1 MRVPFLD
8 LAAQLRPL
16 KDEILN
22 EWAEIYESATFVSG
36 PRVAA
41 FERSFADAHDVG
53 HAVAVSNGTAALEL
67 ALRALDIGPGDRVI
81 VPANTF
87 IATAEAVSN
96 VGATPLLVDCD
107 PTTHTIAIEQTME
120 QLDVAGVRAVIP
132 VHLYGQPADMDPI
145 VEAAQARGIWV
156 IEDAA
161 QAHLARY
168 RGRRVGGLGDMA
180 AFSFYPGKNLGAP
193 GEGGALT
200 TRHSDFADRLRML
213 RDHGQDRK
221 YNSRII
227 GTNARM
233 SEITAATLTVKL
245 RHLSEWTDAR
255 RTVASWYR
263 EALKDLEGVTVFREP
278 AWAWSV
284 YHLFV
289 IEAEARDHLMH
300 ELAAAGIGTGLHYPT
315 PIHLQPAYSSLNL
328 GPGSFPSTE
337 AAARRLLSLPMFP
350 EMTSEQV
357 THVADVIRSAI
368 GTFPNGSMTGQ
379 NRP

>member
-1 MRVPFLD
+1 MKVPFLD
-8 LAAQLRPL
+8 LPAQHAPL
-16 KDEILN
+16 KQEILDL
-22 EWAEIYESATFVSG
+22 WAEIYESASFVSG

-41 FERSFADAHDVG
+41 FERGFAEAHEVD

-67 ALRALDIGPGDRVI
+67 ALRALDIRPGDRVV

-87 IATAEAVSN
+87 VATAGAVAN
-96 VGATPLLVDCD
+96 IGAVPLLVDCD
-107 PTTHTIAIEQTME
+107 PTTRTI
-120 QLDVAGVRAVIP
+120 DVEATLKCLTNKGVRAVIP

-145 VEAAQARGIWV
+145 VEAARTHGLAV

-168 RGRRVGGLGDMA
+168 KGRPVGGLGDLA

-193 GEGGALT
+193 GEGGAVT
-200 TRHSDFADRLRML
+200 TQDADLAARLRML

-245 RHLSEWTDAR
+245 RHLSQWTEAR
-255 RTVASWYR
+255 RTVAAWYY
-263 EALKDLEGVTVFREP
+263 EALDNLAGVTTFPEP
-278 AWAWSV
+278 FWAWSV

-289 IEAEARDHLMH
+289 IEVDDRERLGL
-300 ELAAAGIGTGLHYPT
+300 ELDTAGIGTGLHYPT
-315 PIHLQPAYSSLNL
+315 PIHLHPAFAFLRL
-328 GPGSFPSTE
+328 GLGSFPIAE
-337 AAARRLLSLPMFP
+337 AGANRLLSLPMFP
-350 EMTSEQV
+350 EMTKEQV
-357 THVADVIRSAI
+357 TYVADCIRSVISSA
-368 GTFPNGSMTGQ
+368 PKAVSAV
-379 NRP
+379 

>member
-1 MRVPFLD
+1 VKVPFLD

-16 KDEILN
+16 KDEILS
-22 EWAEIYESATFVSG
+22 EWAEIYESAAFVSG

-41 FERSFADAHDVG
+41 FEQSFAEAHDVE
-53 HAVAVSNGTAALEL
+53 HAIAVSNGTAALEL
-67 ALRALDIGPGDRVI
+67 ALRVLDIGPGDRVI

-107 PTTHTIAIEQTME
+107 PGTRTIAVEHTLR
-120 QLDVAGVRAVIP
+120 QLDAAGVRAVIP

-145 VEAAQARGIWV
+145 VEAARARGVWV

-168 RGRRVGGLGDMA
+168 RGRPVGGLGDIA

-193 GEGGALT
+193 GEGGAVT
-200 TRHSDFADRLRML
+200 TRNSDYADRLRML
-213 RDHGQDRK
+213 RDHGQDHK
-221 YNSRII
+221 YNSQII

-245 RHLSEWTDAR
+245 RYLSEWTDAR
-255 RTVASWYR
+255 RTVASSYR
-263 EALKDLEGVTVFREP
+263 EALEALPGVTVFPEP
-278 AWAWSV
+278 DWAWSV

-289 IEAEARDHLMH
+289 IEVEARDHLVR
-300 ELAAAGIGTGLHYPT
+300 ELTAAGIGTGLHYPT

-328 GPGSFPSTE
+328 GPGSFPATE
-337 AAARRLLSLPMFP
+337 DSARRLLSLPMFP
-350 EMTSEQV
+350 EMTKAQV
-357 THVADVIRSAI
+357 TRVADLIRSTVEATL
-368 GTFPNGSMTGQ
+368 GHP
-379 NRP
+379 